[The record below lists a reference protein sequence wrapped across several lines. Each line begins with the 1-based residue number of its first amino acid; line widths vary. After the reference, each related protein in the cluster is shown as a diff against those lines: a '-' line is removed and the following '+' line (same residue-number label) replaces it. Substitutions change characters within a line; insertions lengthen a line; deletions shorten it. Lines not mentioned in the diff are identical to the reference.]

1 MFLKHYDK
9 DRQKNCPKKAVGGQ
23 KKRFRAEI
31 RESRLLKMKFLVL
44 QPQAVDL
51 AHIAGGHE

>member
-1 MFLKHYDK
+1 MIDK
-9 DRQKNCPKKAVGGQ
+9 KNCPKKAVGGQ
-23 KKRFRAEI
+23 KKRFRAET